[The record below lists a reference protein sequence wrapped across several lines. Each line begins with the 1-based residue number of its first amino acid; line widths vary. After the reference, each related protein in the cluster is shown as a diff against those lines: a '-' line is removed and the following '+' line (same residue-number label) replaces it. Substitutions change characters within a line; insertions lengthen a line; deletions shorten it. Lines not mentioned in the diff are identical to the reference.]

1 VNHNERNSFIAIAL
15 CVVFYLGFTQY
26 LNRRYPDYGKG
37 TPQSTETSAPA
48 SDPASTAAPSSQSA
62 TSPAPST
69 QNTATPTPVPS
80 LPRVSDDQLTIDT
93 PASVYRFSQDRGSID
108 SIRLKSYRRTS
119 DENSEPIELLDSP
132 LFLRAGLREE
142 QKALVP
148 GTFGAERSGNA
159 IKMWREIP
167 GWRLEQTFQP
177 ADKDFTADITAT
189 FTNTGNAAIDLN
201 AGLFI
206 GEKLLMGQKTSGF
219 SLIPGAPSER
229 PRLVAFLGSKSE
241 AVDVEKFCTD
251 NDEKGPATSSNRIE
265 YAGFDRHYFVTILTP
280 SSAKVD
286 LVSQRVGEATAERCD
301 IGYTFVEPQGLI
313 QPGQSV
319 TLKYTGYFGPK
330 IVEAM
335 AGYNRHL
342 EATLDLGW
350 LDWLAHPLLHAIK
363 GFYKATGNYGVA
375 IIILTLLLKILF
387 YPLTKAAAVS
397 MQKMK
402 KLNPEMAKI
411 REKYKADPRQQQQE
425 LMKFMSQHKINP
437 AKGCIPILPQIPVF
451 FAFYRVLSA
460 SFELRHAP
468 FFGWI
473 KDLASM
479 DPYFVTPVLLGV
491 GMFVQQKLT
500 PTAGMDKTQEKIMMM
515 MPVIFSVMMISLP
528 AGLVLYMLTNTIVSI
543 AQQQWLNKKLD
554 RTA

>member
-1 VNHNERNSFIAIAL
+1 VSNNERNSFVAIAI
-15 CVVFYLGFTQY
+15 CIVFYLGFTQY
-26 LNRRYPDYGKG
+26 LNRKYPDYAAGNK
-37 TPQSTETSAPA
+37 SESVESTSAT
-48 SDPASTAAPSSQSA
+48 D
-62 TSPAPST
+62 
-69 QNTATPTPVPS
+69 TATNTPAAGLSAPGIAPTATTPVTPS
-80 LPRVSDDQLTIDT
+80 APEVPRLSEDRLIIDT
-93 PASVYRFSQDRGSID
+93 PTSVYRFSQDRGSID
-108 SIRLKSYRRTS
+108 SIRLKNYRRTS
-119 DENSEPIELLDSP
+119 ELNSENIELLDSP
-132 LFLRAGLREE
+132 LFLRATVREE
-142 QKALVP
+142 QNHLSVNGFA
-148 GTFGAERSGNA
+148 AERVGDT

-167 GWRLEQTFQP
+167 GWRIEQEFRP
-177 ADKDFTADITAT
+177 AAKDFSAEITST
-189 FTNTGNAAIDLN
+189 FTNTGTTALDLN
-201 AGLFI
+201 AGLFF
-206 GEKLLMGQKTSGF
+206 GEKLIMGQKSAGF

-229 PRLVAFLGSKSE
+229 PRLVAFIGTRSE
-241 AVDVEKFCTD
+241 TLDAESYCTD
-251 NDEKGPATSSNRIE
+251 LDEKGPASISDRVE
-265 YAGFDRHYFVTILTP
+265 YAGFDRHYFVTVLTP
-280 SSAKVD
+280 VSAKAD
-286 LVSQRVGEATAERCD
+286 LTSQRIGEATAQRCD
-301 IGYTFVEPQGLI
+301 IGYTIVEPHGQI
-313 QPGQSV
+313 QPGQAV
-319 TLKYTGYFGPK
+319 QIKYTGYFGPK
-330 IVEAM
+330 IVETM
-335 AGYNRHL
+335 AQYNSKL

-397 MQKMK
+397 MHKMK

-411 REKYKADPRQQQQE
+411 REKHKADPRQQQQE

-479 DPYFVTPVLLGV
+479 DPYYVTPILLGV